1 MISMHDGKF
10 LLKLHH
16 VYNAS
21 IDRVFQAWTKKEQLE
36 QWWGL
41 TGFTT
46 TIEQMEVSVEGNY
59 LFHMQAPNGNI
70 HTLAGRYVEIVPNKK
85 LSFTW
90 KWLNEGAG
98 AEETVV
104 TIDFV
109 EKESKT
115 ELIITHSKFSTM
127 QVAKRHNNNW
137 TNALEG
143 GLCDYLH

>member
-1 MISMHDGKF
+1 MISLDDGKF

-41 TGFTT
+41 TDFTT
-46 TIEQMEVSVEGNY
+46 TVEQMDVTVGGSY
-59 LFHMQAPNGNI
+59 IFHMEAPNGSI
-70 HTLAGRYVEIVPNKK
+70 HTLAGHYVEIVPNKK

-90 KWLNEGAG
+90 KWVNEGAS
-98 AEETVV
+98 AEETLV
-104 TIDFV
+104 TIGFV
-109 EKESKT
+109 EKGGKT

-127 QVAKRHNNNW
+127 QAAKRHNNNW
-137 TNALEG
+137 THALEG
-143 GLCDYLH
+143 GLCSYLH